1 MKSLRKSILT
11 LLALTLFGGAG
22 AWAQGQTIVWGDG
35 TDNIVLSDPYTAN
48 NITFTK
54 NSGSITSSGRLA
66 GGFSFTSENGN
77 FSRIEMT
84 LTSNYNY
91 TTWSN
96 ADGWTVDP
104 NTAVWE
110 GDANEVVIPICTT
123 YVRQITFVRA
133 EAAIELTKTGA
144 NQWTLGQAPDYDL
157 ELQVE
162 YYEAHALKNIPAG
175 WQVMVNGDDKTS
187 AIVGDSLLITETDSV
202 TLVPPAGN
210 LRRVKSVTLEDEG
223 PATVLVESI
232 TLNKTLDTVAVGST
246 KTLSVTSVLPENAT
260 DQTYTWSSDNTD
272 VATVG
277 ATTGEVTAVGVGT
290 ANITATANDGSGVS
304 ATCAVTVTPEYYN
317 KLTKINDNFMDQLF
331 LLKQLGRGLQ
341 AYNSS
346 LTAAQAYALAT
357 YQASIDGRPV
367 YVIMSSQVDGYEIH
381 YAVSTDASATEH
393 TADLYNICNDSNP
406 VRMYYIAQ

>member
-1 MKSLRKSILT
+1 M
-11 LLALTLFGGAG
+11 
-22 AWAQGQTIVWGDG
+22 
-35 TDNIVLSDPYTAN
+35 
-48 NITFTK
+48 
-54 NSGSITSSGRLA
+54 
-66 GGFSFTSENGN
+66 
-77 FSRIEMT
+77 
-84 LTSNYNY
+84 
-91 TTWSN
+91 
-96 ADGWTVDP
+96 
-104 NTAVWE
+104 
-110 GDANEVVIPICTT
+110 
-123 YVRQITFVRA
+123 
-133 EAAIELTKTGA
+133 
-144 NQWTLGQAPDYDL
+144 
-157 ELQVE
+157 E

>member
-110 GDANEVVIPICTT
+110 GDANEVVIP
-123 YVRQITFVRA
+123 
-133 EAAIELTKTGA
+133 
-144 NQWTLGQAPDYDL
+144 
-157 ELQVE
+157 
-162 YYEAHALKNIPAG
+162 
-175 WQVMVNGDDKTS
+175 TS
-187 AIVGDSLLITETDSV
+187 
-202 TLVPPAGN
+202 
-210 LRRVKSVTLEDEG
+210 
-223 PATVLVESI
+223 
-232 TLNKTLDTVAVGST
+232 
-246 KTLSVTSVLPENAT
+246 
-260 DQTYTWSSDNTD
+260 
-272 VATVG
+272 
-277 ATTGEVTAVGVGT
+277 
-290 ANITATANDGSGVS
+290 
-304 ATCAVTVTPEYYN
+304 
-317 KLTKINDNFMDQLF
+317 
-331 LLKQLGRGLQ
+331 
-341 AYNSS
+341 
-346 LTAAQAYALAT
+346 
-357 YQASIDGRPV
+357 
-367 YVIMSSQVDGYEIH
+367 
-381 YAVSTDASATEH
+381 
-393 TADLYNICNDSNP
+393 
-406 VRMYYIAQ
+406 